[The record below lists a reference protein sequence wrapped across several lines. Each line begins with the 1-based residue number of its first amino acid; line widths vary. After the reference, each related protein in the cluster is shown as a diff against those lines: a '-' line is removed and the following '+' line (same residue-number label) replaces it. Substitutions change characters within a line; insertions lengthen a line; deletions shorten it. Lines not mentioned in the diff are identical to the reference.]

1 MLEHLMPAALVA
13 IFRHHINLLK
23 NGALSCKE
31 THQILLMEIYMF
43 SSATCAIRLKL
54 SESHDVSSKLKC
66 CFVFKVYVKDRTVDQ
81 RGVECESLKILQENK
96 AYVSNSTRC
105 TSLLT
110 AEVTHANT

>member
-43 SSATCAIRLKL
+43 SSVTCPIRLKL

-66 CFVFKVYVKDRTVDQ
+66 CFVFKVYVKDRTGDQ
-81 RGVECESLKILQENK
+81 KGG
-96 AYVSNSTRC
+96 
-105 TSLLT
+105 
-110 AEVTHANT
+110 